1 MASPI
6 TIKRGNTRPWT
17 TTLTSAGDDDLTD
30 VASIA
35 VYMRKV
41 NSTSNTID
49 GTAAVLSTLATASS
63 LPVTYN
69 PSTANVSS
77 SGDYNLYWRAVFTT
91 GSKIATWPSKSFDK
105 VIIESNYE

>member
-6 TIKRGNTRPWT
+6 TIKKGDDRPWT

-41 NSTSNTID
+41 NSTSNKID
-49 GTAAVLSTLATASS
+49 GTAATLSTAATAAS
-63 LPVTYN
+63 LPVTYS
-69 PSTANVSS
+69 PSTANVNS
-77 SGDYNLYWRAVFTT
+77 SGTYDLLWKGTFTT
-91 GSKIATWPSKSFDK
+91 GSKIATWPSKGFDQ
-105 VIIESNYE
+105 VIIQPNFQ